1 MITHER
7 RALRRRDVK
16 AIYGASLQQIDRAIA
31 TGRIQVRKNGRSVFL
46 NPRDVEALFG
56 FEVEPS
62 RESLAEMR
70 EFLQ

>member
-1 MITHER
+1 MIRAER

-16 AIYGASLQQIDRAIA
+16 AIYGASLQQIDRAISDR
-31 TGRIQVRKNGRSVFL
+31 RIETKKIGRSVFL

-56 FEVEPS
+56 FGAEPS
-62 RESLAEMR
+62 QESVAEMW